1 LAAALGAGLGLGRSL
16 LLVTTRVIRS
26 PSALATVMQR
36 FTGAERKARWV
47 ALAGYALALIVVG
60 ADVA

>member
-1 LAAALGAGLGLGRSL
+1 